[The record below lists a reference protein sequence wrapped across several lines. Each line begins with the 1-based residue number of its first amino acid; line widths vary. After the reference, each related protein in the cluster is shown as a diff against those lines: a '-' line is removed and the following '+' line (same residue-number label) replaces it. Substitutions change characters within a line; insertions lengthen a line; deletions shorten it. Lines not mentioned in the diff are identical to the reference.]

1 MPSHSPALALEQG
14 LQTLS
19 WDREAAAWPHWL
31 PRLTPLGP
39 HLLSFQL
46 SPSVLPLLL
55 CPFLLVAA
63 PLGKCNSS
71 GTLASFPETSLV
83 CASWRGSSFRRPE
96 LVQALTIL
104 QPLEPSHMSTHSAI
118 FWQDPHLTAHA
129 KFQEDWGA
137 ISGCSLGKNL
147 CVRVCLC
154 TRVCMPV
161 SF

>member
-19 WDREAAAWPHWL
+19 WNREASAWPHWL

-39 HLLSFQL
+39 HLFSFQL

-63 PLGKCNSS
+63 PLGKCNGS

-104 QPLEPSHMSTHSAI
+104 QPLELSHMST
-118 FWQDPHLTAHA
+118 WP
-129 KFQEDWGA
+129 
-137 ISGCSLGKNL
+137 
-147 CVRVCLC
+147 
-154 TRVCMPV
+154 
-161 SF
+161 SFGRTPI